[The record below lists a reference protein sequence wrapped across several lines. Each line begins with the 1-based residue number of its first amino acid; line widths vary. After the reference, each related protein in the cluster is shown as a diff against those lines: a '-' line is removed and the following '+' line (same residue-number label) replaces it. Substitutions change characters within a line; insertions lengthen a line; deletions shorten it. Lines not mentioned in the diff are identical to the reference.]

1 MKKISILTLIL
12 SFLIA
17 TVGASI
23 ELIKISIREFLLPIP
38 KEKIGNSEF
47 LKAFSGLLPSVGI
60 PSVAN
65 ITPANL
71 FSFCK
76 IYSATFPIFVDSP
89 LPFNLFL
96 RGDTFESKE

>member
-1 MKKISILTLIL
+1 M
-12 SFLIA
+12 
-17 TVGASI
+17 
-23 ELIKISIREFLLPIP
+23 P